1 MTFIVGLTGGIGS
14 GKSAAAAS
22 FRELGV
28 LVVNADDVARDV
40 VEPGTDALAQI
51 AERYGDNILKFD
63 KTLDRAAL
71 RKIIFEDPS
80 ERAWLEALTHP
91 LIRESINNQLNA
103 QRSES
108 EAQYRILESP
118 LLIETSQR
126 ELVKRIC
133 VVDVSLETQIRRVM
147 KRDHNNEAQV
157 KAIIE
162 AQAPRQQ
169 RLGEADD
176 IIDNNGELEDLRIQ
190 VVNLHDTYQ
199 QLARNHLAKKNTP

>member
-14 GKSAAAAS
+14 GKSAAAAC

-40 VEPGTDALAQI
+40 VEPGTDALRQI
-51 AERYGDNILKFD
+51 ADRYGDEILLFD

-71 RKIIFEDPS
+71 RKIIFEDPG
-80 ERAWLEALTHP
+80 ERAWLESLTHP
-91 LIRESINNQLNA
+91 LIRQSIHAQLTA
-103 QRSES
+103 KRHAS
-108 EAQYRILESP
+108 EANYRILESP

-133 VVDVSLETQIRRVM
+133 VVDVSLEEQIRRVM
-147 KRDHNNEAQV
+147 ARDHNNEAQV
-157 KAIIE
+157 RAIIE

-169 RLGEADD
+169 RLGMADD
-176 IIDNNGELEDLRIQ
+176 IIDNNGGLDTLRARVI
-190 VVNLHDTYQ
+190 NLHDTYQ
-199 QLARNHLAKKNTP
+199 ALANECTAKKST